1 MNKRIRSR
9 VLAAGMVSSTVL
21 GLGGFPFLQQALL
34 AQDKP
39 TAADQLDRASRLYDD
54 KQYAEAKKVLLDIDP
69 AQLPED
75 QRTKLADLIKNT
87 DVALSKAQGASATFD
102 QAQADLDA
110 GKLVAANAAFQNVI
124 DDTTASADLKDKA
137 KIQQALVKKVQ
148 ADKAPQMKE
157 LLAQAQNLFDAGK
170 LDEAQNA
177 VNTILATGS
186 DLGWQ
191 DNAKPAQLQQKIA
204 DKRAAMASAAA
215 APAAVAAAPAP
226 TPAPAT
232 AEATAAPAASAP
244 AQNTAAAPA
253 APAPAPEPATAPAP
267 AAVASVAAAPA
278 ADANTAMSQTIAAD
292 EISRQRALTLYNLA
306 MHDSDAAMHA
316 NPPQYATAI
325 QRAHDATTTI
335 DDNRRYFSDTEA
347 NSLRLQA
354 STQEQAATTLKTT
367 YDAQQARIAAEN
379 AKKNE
384 QAIADQHRA
393 ERERRVDALMRDAKH
408 FYDTQQYHES
418 ADTLRQI
425 LVIDPH
431 NANAEFMLSLVTDR
445 IAYRSYNRL
454 VNQGSSDFQKL
465 EIQNAETIIPYADLM
480 IYPENWVELSR
491 TRLSGQSEQE
501 SSASRVV
508 RARLADNIKELI
520 ADGQG
525 LEKIL
530 NFIRD
535 NTGINMD
542 VRWPVLLNAGID
554 KNTSVTV
561 NLHEVPIGKALSTI
575 LASVGG
581 TTPLEYTVDDG
592 VVTISTHDDLTA
604 NVHPVLLTYD
614 VRDLLI
620 QPSNTQPPTLS
631 LTQAT
636 QQGSSGGGGGS
647 GLFTD
652 TGNNAATPQQS
663 RDAIVTAIK
672 TAIKTIDPT
681 SWVDNGGSVGD
692 IQEFSGMLLIRQTPE
707 NHYKIEHDILQKLRE
722 AHAVQISV
730 ESRIMFVTNEFF
742 EQFGINWGLT
752 IPAGA
757 LGPSAGAI
765 SINNGLSGT
774 GANQAALGAVGG
786 TLSTSQSSFLGTGA
800 LNMTGTFGTIMDNFQ
815 LSLFLQATQYDTRAV
830 SVAAPRVTL
839 FNGQTANILVTREQG
854 YISNFNQQINS
865 TGGILGG
872 VTTATTLTTAAL
884 NTGVTLEVTAA
895 VSADRRYVIM
905 NVRPTL
911 ASNEG
916 FTNIG
921 TLGSSTSGGTLAG
934 IFLQL
939 PNIDVTQ
946 VNATV
951 AVPDGGTLL
960 VGGEKILGNSEV
972 EIGVPILS
980 KIPGLNRL
988 FTNRAMEKDEKTLL
1002 VLVRPKILIQSEIEQ
1017 NLFGPGYDRPTGL
1030 PTNPA
1035 GPSMTEGNG
1044 VDPGFKVAGH

>member
-1 MNKRIRSR
+1 
-9 VLAAGMVSSTVL
+9 MVSSTVL

-102 QAQADLDA
+102 QAQTDLDS
-110 GKLVAANAAFQNVI
+110 GKLVAANAGFQNVI
-124 DDTTASADLKDKA
+124 DDSTASSDLKDKA
-137 KIQQALVKKVQ
+137 KIQQALVKKEQ

-157 LLAQAQNLFDAGK
+157 LLTQAQGLYDAGK
-170 LDEAQNA
+170 LDEAQSA
-177 VNTILATGS
+177 VNTVLATGS

-204 DKRAAMASAAA
+204 DKRAAMAAAA
-215 APAAVAAAPAP
+215 APTAVAAAPAP
-226 TPAPAT
+226 SD
-232 AEATAAPAASAP
+232 ATAAPAATAP
-244 AQNTAAAPA
+244 ADNAAA
-253 APAPAPEPATAPAP
+253 APAPATEP
-267 AAVASVAAAPA
+267 AAVVAAAPA
-278 ADANTAMSQTIAAD
+278 ADANSAMNQTIAAD

-306 MHDSDAAMHA
+306 MRDSDTAMHA
-316 NPPQYATAI
+316 NPPQYAAAI
-325 QRAHDATTTI
+325 QRAHEAVATI
-335 DDNRRYFSDTEA
+335 DDNSRYFSEAEA

-354 STQEQAATTLKTT
+354 STQEQAATTLKTS
-367 YDAQQARIAAEN
+367 YDAQEAKIAAEN
-379 AKKNE
+379 AQKNE
-384 QAIADQHRA
+384 QAIAEQHRS

-408 FYDTQQYHES
+408 FYDTQQYRES

-431 NANAEFMLSLVTDR
+431 NSDAEFMLSLVTDR
-445 IAYRSYNRL
+445 IAYRSYSRL
-454 VNQGSSDFQKL
+454 VNQGSSDFQKIDL
-465 EIQNAETIIPYADLM
+465 QNAETVIPYADLM

-501 SSASRVV
+501 SAASRVV
-508 RARLADNIKELI
+508 RARLAENIKELV

-554 KNTSVTV
+554 KNTPVTV
-561 NLHEVPIGKALSTI
+561 NLHDVPIGKALSTI

-592 VVTISTHDDLTA
+592 VVTISTHDDLAA

-620 QPSNTQPPTLS
+620 QPSTTTPPQLS
-631 LTQAT
+631 LQQAT

-647 GLFTD
+647 GLFND
-652 TGNNAATPQQS
+652 TGGNAATPQQN
-663 RDAIVTAIK
+663 RTDIVNAIK

-722 AHAVQISV
+722 AHAVQISI
-730 ESRIMFVTNEFF
+730 ESRIMFVTNDFF

-757 LGPSAGAI
+757 LGPSSGAI
-765 SINNGLSGT
+765 SINNGTGN
-774 GANQAALGAVGG
+774 GANTVALGQLGG
-786 TLSTSQSSFLGTGA
+786 TLSSSQTSFLGAGA
-800 LNMTGTFGTIMDNFQ
+800 LSMSGTFGTVLDNFQ
-815 LSLFLQATQYDTRAV
+815 LSLMLQATQMDTRSV

-839 FNGQTANILVTREQG
+839 SNGQTANILVTREQG

-884 NTGVTLEVTAA
+884 NTGVTLQVTAA

-905 NVRPTL
+905 NVQPTL

-921 TLGSSTSGGTLAG
+921 QLGSSTSGGTLAG

-1002 VLVRPKILIQSEIEQ
+1002 VLVRPKILIQSEIEE

-1044 VDPGFKVAGH
+1044 IDPGFKVAGH

>member
-1 MNKRIRSR
+1 
-9 VLAAGMVSSTVL
+9 MVSSTVL
-21 GLGGFPFLQQALL
+21 GLGAFPFLQQALT

-39 TAADQLDRASRLYDD
+39 TAADQLERAGRLYDD
-54 KQYAEAKKVLLDIDP
+54 KQYGEAKKVLLDIDP

-87 DVALSKAQGASATFD
+87 DMALSKAQGASAAFD
-102 QAQADLDA
+102 QAQSDLDA
-110 GKLVAANAAFQNVI
+110 GKLVAAKAGFQGVI
-124 DDTTASADLKDKA
+124 DDPTASGDLKDKA
-137 KIQQALVKKVQ
+137 KIQQALVKKEQ

-157 LLAQAQNLFDAGK
+157 LLSQAESLYGEGK
-170 LDEAQNA
+170 LDEAQSA
-177 VNTILATGS
+177 VNTVLATGS

-215 APAAVAAAPAP
+215 APGQTAAADANGGPAAAGSATVTAEAP
-226 TPAPAT
+226 MASAPAT
-232 AEATAAPAASAP
+232 AEAAGAQAPAAAEAP
-244 AQNTAAAPA
+244 APTSGPAAAEAPAEAPA
-253 APAPAPEPATAPAP
+253 A
-267 AAVASVAAAPA
+267 ASASAN
-278 ADANTAMSQTIAAD
+278 ADANSAMNQTIAAD
-292 EISRQRALTLYNLA
+292 EIARQRALTLYNIA
-306 MHDSDAAMHA
+306 MKNSADAVQA
-316 NPPQYATAI
+316 NPPKYDDAI
-325 QRAHDATTTI
+325 RQAHEAGAVVNN
-335 DDNRRYFSDTEA
+335 NRQYFSDAEA
-347 NSLRLQA
+347 NNLIAQA
-354 STQEQAATTLKTT
+354 SAQEQSATTLKGT
-367 YDAQQARIAAEN
+367 YDAQAAAE
-379 AKKNE
+379 AAARARKTE
-384 QAIADQHRA
+384 GEIAQRNKTA
-393 ERERRVDALMRDAKH
+393 RERRVDGLMRDAKH
-408 FYDTQQYHES
+408 FVDTQQYKEA

-431 NANAEFMLSLVTDR
+431 NSSAELMLSLVTDR
-445 IAYRSYNRL
+445 IAYRSYSRL
-454 VNQGSSDFQKL
+454 TQVASREFQKTSN
-465 EIQNAETIIPYADLM
+465 QAAESVIPYADLL

-491 TRLSGQSEQE
+491 NRLSGQSEQE
-501 SSASRVV
+501 SAATRLV
-508 RARLADNIKELI
+508 RQRLAENIKELV

-554 KNTSVTV
+554 KNTPVTV
-561 NLHEVPIGKALSTI
+561 NLHDVPISKALSTI

-581 TTPLEYTVDDG
+581 TTPLDYTVEDG
-592 VVTISTHDDLTA
+592 VVTISTHDDLVAT
-604 NVHPVLLTYD
+604 VHPVLMTYD
-614 VRDLLI
+614 VRDLLV
-620 QPSNTQPPTLS
+620 QPTNVAPPQLS
-631 LTQAT
+631 LQQAT

-647 GLFTD
+647 GLFND
-652 TGNNAATPQQS
+652 NGGNAQNQNPQEAET
-663 RDAIVTAIK
+663 AIVNDIK
-672 TAIKTIDPT
+672 TAIKTVDPT
-681 SWVDNGGSVGD
+681 SWVDNGGSIGD
-692 IQEFSGMLLIRQTPE
+692 IQYFSGMLLIRQTPQ
-707 NHYKIEHDILQKLRE
+707 NHYLIEHDILQKLRE

-757 LGPSAGAI
+757 LGPSAGAV

-774 GANQAALGAVGG
+774 GANTVALGQLGG
-786 TLSTSQSSFLGTGA
+786 TLSGSQSSFLGAGA
-800 LNMTGTFGTIMDNFQ
+800 LNMTGTFGTVLDNFQ
-815 LSLFLQATQYDTRAV
+815 LSLFLQATQMDVRAV

-839 FNGQTANILVTREQG
+839 FNGQQASITISREQG

-872 VTTATTLTTAAL
+872 VTTATTLQTSAL
-884 NTGVTLEVTAA
+884 NTGVTLVVRAA

-905 NVRPTL
+905 NVTPTL

-921 TLGSSTSGGTLAG
+921 QLGSSTSGGTLAG

-939 PNIDVTQ
+939 PNIDVTTL
-946 VNATV
+946 NATV
-951 AVPDGGTLL
+951 SVPDGGTLL
-960 VGGEKILGNSEV
+960 VGGEKIIGNTEV
-972 EIGVPILS
+972 EVGVPILS

-1002 VLVRPKILIQSEIEQ
+1002 VLVRPKIIIQSEIEQ
-1017 NLFGPGYDRPTGL
+1017 NLFGQGYDRPTGL

-1035 GPSMTEGNG
+1035 SPSMTEGNG
-1044 VDPGFKVAGH
+1044 VEPGFRIEGR

>member
-21 GLGGFPFLQQALL
+21 GLGAFPFLQQSLT

-39 TAADQLDRASRLYDD
+39 TAADQLDRAGRLYDD
-54 KQYAEAKKVLLDIDP
+54 KQYSEAKKVLLDIDP

-87 DVALSKAQGASATFD
+87 DVALSKAQGASAAFD
-102 QAQADLDA
+102 QAQSDLDA
-110 GKLVAANAAFQNVI
+110 QKLVAANAGFQGVI
-124 DDTTASADLKDKA
+124 DDPTASPDLKDKA
-137 KIQQALVKKVQ
+137 KIQQALVKKEQ

-157 LLAQAQNLFDAGK
+157 LLSQAEGLYDQGK
-170 LDEAQNA
+170 LDEAQSA
-177 VNTILATGS
+177 VNTVLATGS

-215 APAAVAAAPAP
+215 APATAVADANGGPAAAGTNVTTPAAPMAS
-226 TPAPAT
+226 APAT
-232 AEATAAPAASAP
+232 AEAPAPTSAPSEAPAA
-244 AQNTAAAPA
+244 AAAPD
-253 APAPAPEPATAPAP
+253 ATG
-267 AAVASVAAAPA
+267 
-278 ADANTAMSQTIAAD
+278 AMNQTIAAD
-292 EISRQRALTLYNLA
+292 AIARDRALTHYNIA
-306 MHDSDAAMHA
+306 MKNSDDAVHA
-316 NPPQYATAI
+316 NPPQYDVAIREAHTAG
-325 QRAHDATTTI
+325 TVV
-335 DDNRRYFSDTEA
+335 DDNRQYFSDAEA
-347 NSLRLQA
+347 NNLKSQA
-354 STQEQAATTLKTT
+354 AAQEQSATTLKGT
-367 YDAQQARIAAEN
+367 YDAQQEELARQKSQEN
-379 AKKNE
+379 ERKLA
-384 QAIADQHRA
+384 QQHTT
-393 ERERRVDALMRDAKH
+393 ERERRVNALMRDAKH
-408 FYDTQQYHES
+408 FYDTQQYQES
-418 ADTLRQI
+418 ADTVRQI

-431 NANAEFMLSLVTDR
+431 NSDAEFMLSLVTDR
-445 IAYRSYNRL
+445 MAYRAYDRL
-454 VNQGSSDFQKL
+454 TNEASSNFQKL
-465 EIQNAETIIPYADLM
+465 DNQNAESVIPYADLL

-491 TRLSGQSEQE
+491 NRLSGQSEQE
-501 SSASRVV
+501 SAATRLV
-508 RARLADNIKELI
+508 RARLAENIKELV

-554 KNTSVTV
+554 KNTAVTV
-561 NLHEVPIGKALSTI
+561 NLHDVPISKALSTI

-581 TTPLEYTVDDG
+581 TTPLDYNVEDG
-592 VVTISTHDDLTA
+592 VVTISTHDDLAAT
-604 NVHPVLLTYD
+604 VHPVLLTYN
-614 VRDLLI
+614 VQDLLV
-620 QPSNTQPPTLS
+620 QPSNVNPPQLS
-631 LTQAT
+631 LSQAT

-647 GLFTD
+647 GLFND
-652 TGNNAATPQQS
+652 TGGANANQNPQQAEM
-663 RDAIVTAIK
+663 DIVNQIK
-672 TAIKTIDPT
+672 TAIKTVDPT

-692 IQEFSGMLLIRQTPE
+692 IQYFSGMLLIRQTPQ
-707 NHYKIEHDILQKLRE
+707 NHYLIENDILQKLRE
-722 AHAVQISV
+722 AHAVQISI
-730 ESRIMFVTNEFF
+730 ESRVMFVTNEFF

-757 LGPSAGAI
+757 LGPSSGAI
-765 SINNGLSGT
+765 SINNGVGN
-774 GANQAALGAVGG
+774 GAQTAALGQLGG
-786 TLSTSQSSFLGTGA
+786 TLSGSQTSFLNQGA
-800 LNMTGTFGTIMDNFQ
+800 LSMSGTFGTVLDNFQ
-815 LSLFLQATQYDTRAV
+815 LSLFLQATQMDTRAV

-839 FNGQTANILVTREQG
+839 FNGQTASILITREQG

-884 NTGVTLEVTAA
+884 NTGVTLQVKAA

-905 NVRPTL
+905 NVQPTL
-911 ASNEG
+911 ATNEG

-921 TLGSSTSGGTLAG
+921 QLGSSTSGGTLAG

-951 AVPDGGTLL
+951 SVPDGGTLL
-960 VGGEKILGNSEV
+960 VGGEKIIGNSEV

-980 KIPGLNRL
+980 KIPGINRL

-1002 VLVRPKILIQSEIEQ
+1002 VLVRPKIIIQSEIEQ
-1017 NLFGPGYDRPTGL
+1017 NLFGVGYDRPTGL

-1035 GPSMTEGNG
+1035 GPSMNEGNG
-1044 VDPGFKVAGH
+1044 VDPGFRAEGH

>member
-21 GLGGFPFLQQALL
+21 GLGAFPFLQQSLT

-39 TAADQLDRASRLYDD
+39 TAADQLARAGRLYDD
-54 KQYAEAKKVLLDIDP
+54 KQYSEAKKVLLDIDP

-87 DVALSKAQGASATFD
+87 DVALSKAQGASASFD
-102 QAQADLDA
+102 QAQADLDS
-110 GKLVAANAAFQNVI
+110 GKLVAANAGYQGVI
-124 DDTTASADLKDKA
+124 DDPTASGDLKDKA
-137 KIQQALVKKVQ
+137 KIQQALVKKEQ

-157 LLAQAQNLFDAGK
+157 LLAQAQGLYDQGK
-170 LDEAQNA
+170 LDEAQSA
-177 VNTILATGS
+177 VNTVLATGS

-215 APAAVAAAPAP
+215 APAPAPADANGGGAA
-226 TPAPAT
+226 TAMAAAPAT
-232 AEATAAPAASAP
+232 AEAPAPATVPAEAPAA
-244 AQNTAAAPA
+244 AAAPD
-253 APAPAPEPATAPAP
+253 
-267 AAVASVAAAPA
+267 VSG
-278 ADANTAMSQTIAAD
+278 AMNQTIAAD
-292 EISRQRALTLYNLA
+292 AIARDRALTHYNIA
-306 MHDSDAAMHA
+306 MKNSDDAVHA
-316 NPPQYATAI
+316 TPPQYDVAIREAHTAG
-325 QRAHDATTTI
+325 AVV
-335 DDNRRYFSDTEA
+335 DDNRRYFSDAEA
-347 NSLRLQA
+347 NNLKSQA
-354 STQEQAATTLKTT
+354 ATQEQSATTLKGT
-367 YDAQQARIAAEN
+367 YDAQQEEIARQKSQQNERDIA
-379 AKKNE
+379 K
-384 QAIADQHRA
+384 QHTT
-393 ERERRVDALMRDAKH
+393 ERERRVNALMRDAKH
-408 FYDTQQYHES
+408 FYDTQQYQES

-431 NANAEFMLSLVTDR
+431 NGDAEFMLSLVTDR

-454 VNQGSSDFQKL
+454 VNDASSNFTKL
-465 EIQNAETIIPYADLM
+465 DNQNAESVIPYADLL

-491 TRLSGQSEQE
+491 NRLSGQSEQE
-501 SSASRVV
+501 SAATRLV
-508 RARLADNIKELI
+508 RARLAENIKELV

-530 NFIRD
+530 NFFRD

-554 KNTSVTV
+554 KNTAVTV
-561 NLHEVPIGKALSTI
+561 NLHDVPISKALSTI

-581 TTPLEYTVDDG
+581 TTPLDYSVEDG
-592 VVTISTHDDLTA
+592 VVTISTHDDLAAT
-604 NVHPVLLTYD
+604 VHPVLLTYD
-614 VRDLLI
+614 VRDLLV
-620 QPSNTQPPTLS
+620 QPTNTTPPTLS

-636 QQGSSGGGGGS
+636 QQGSNGGGGGG
-647 GLFTD
+647 GLFQD
-652 TGNNAATPQQS
+652 QGGQNANQNPQQQET
-663 RDAIVTAIK
+663 DIVNQIK
-672 TAIKTIDPT
+672 TAIKTVDPT

-692 IQEFSGMLLIRQTPE
+692 IQYFSGMLLIRQTPQ
-707 NHYKIEHDILQKLRE
+707 NHYLIEHDILQKLRE
-722 AHAVQISV
+722 AHAVQISI

-757 LGPSAGAI
+757 LGPSSGAI
-765 SINNGLSGT
+765 SINNGAG
-774 GANQAALGAVGG
+774 NQVALGQVGG
-786 TLSTSQSSFLGTGA
+786 TLSTSQQSFLSQGA
-800 LNMTGTFGTIMDNFQ
+800 LNMTGTFGTVLDNFQ
-815 LSLFLQATQYDTRAV
+815 LSLFLQATQMDTRAV

-839 FNGQTANILVTREQG
+839 FNGQQASILITREQG

-884 NTGVTLEVTAA
+884 NTGVTLTVKAA

-905 NVRPTL
+905 NVVPTL
-911 ASNEG
+911 ATNEG

-921 TLGSSTSGGTLAG
+921 QLGSSTSGGTLAG

-951 AVPDGGTLL
+951 SVPDGGTLL
-960 VGGEKILGNSEV
+960 VGGEKIIGNSEV
-972 EIGVPILS
+972 EVGVPILS
-980 KIPGLNRL
+980 KIPGINRL

-1002 VLVRPKILIQSEIEQ
+1002 VLVRPKIIIQSEIEQ
-1017 NLFGPGYDRPTGL
+1017 NLFGAGYDRPTGL
-1030 PTNPA
+1030 PVNPA

-1044 VDPGFKVAGH
+1044 VEPSFRVEGH